1 MCAYER
7 RYLLLVLQ
15 VEDTLNNSNDLFL
28 TFRKEMEEMSK
39 KTKRLEKENLTNR
52 NILEMAEE
60 RTKTNQDLE
69 VARKRNEK
77 LTDIINQMQK
87 QGRGLASGMAGV
99 VEGSMEG
106 DYVEGEGDPEGT
118 DESDYYDEEGS
129 EEGEYDEDTEEDIQH
144 HAPQPFGPVPPPP
157 PQQSITNGVAANGA
171 GH

>member
-1 MCAYER
+1 
-7 RYLLLVLQ
+7 
-15 VEDTLNNSNDLFL
+15 
-28 TFRKEMEEMSK
+28 MSK
-39 KTKRLEKENLTNR
+39 KTKRLEKENLTLTRKHDLTNR

-99 VEGSMEG
+99 VEESMEG
-106 DYVEGEGDPEGT
+106 EYVEGEGDPEGT

-129 EEGEYDEDTEEDIQH
+129 EEGAYDEDTEEDIQH
-144 HAPQPFGPVPPPP
+144 QTSQPFGPVPPPP
-157 PQQSITNGVAANGA
+157 PPQAVANGITANGVS
-171 GH
+171 H